1 MSNLERGHAVI
12 YRARRTSE
20 HMALALF
27 CGVILFFLNSFIV
40 TEQAIPNE
48 ALRRVVQLVFA
59 VIRLGVPV
67 TAFAYMQKKAGFEVL
82 VIEKRSEC
90 SVKYNITLAFAG
102 FVAIFIFGMV
112 YSVAFP
118 MAASGFCDKSIGSAV
133 ITVSSSVIVPAV
145 FEELLYRRLICR
157 ELTVHGSAFAVIIS
171 ALLFGLAHFSFYT
184 FPYAFVCGIIL
195 GFVYVKTGSVKYT
208 LAIHFANNMLGYIF
222 SVLSAHMDKLDYT
235 NMMMLVVIALGVLLL
250 GAFYALVPNKRKFA
264 MCENGNVSSSVFLTF
279 PMVVYLF
286 CAVLM
291 NFI

>member
-1 MSNLERGHAVI
+1 
-12 YRARRTSE
+12 
-20 HMALALF
+20 MALALF
-27 CGVILFFLNSFIV
+27 CGVILLFLNSLIV
-40 TEQAIPNE
+40 TEQTVPGE
-48 ALRRVVQLVFA
+48 VLRRAVQLAFA
-59 VIRLGVPV
+59 VIRLGVPAA
-67 TAFAYMQKKAGFEVL
+67 AFAYMQKNAGFEAL
-82 VIEKRSEC
+82 VIEKRGEC

-102 FVAIFIFGMV
+102 FAAIFIFGMV

-133 ITVSSSVIVPAV
+133 LTVVTSVIVPAV
-145 FEELLYRRLICR
+145 LEELLYRGLICR
-157 ELTVHGSAFAVIIS
+157 ELTIHGGAFAVIIS

-208 LAIHFANNMLGYIF
+208 VAIHFANNMLGYVF
-222 SVLSAHMDKLDYT
+222 SMLSADMDKLDYT
-235 NMMMLVVIALGVLLL
+235 NMMMLTVIALGVLLL

-264 MCENGNVSSSVFLTF
+264 MCENGNVASSVFLTF
-279 PMVVYLF
+279 PMVLYLF